1 MMVVTVISHVTL
13 DGVVQGPARPDEDSR
28 DGFRHGGWSV
38 PYVDA
43 AVIAAWGEGI
53 GRATAG
59 GAFLFGRRTY
69 LDFADVWPKRV
80 GDRFTEVLTKTTKY
94 VASTTLAEPLP
105 WANSILLTDPVRQV
119 ADLKRE
125 QDLVV
130 LGSGALIQSLGR
142 AGLIDEVLLTI
153 HPLVLG
159 EGRRLFSG
167 GFPMTN
173 LKLLGAK
180 TTPTGVIAATY
191 RI

>member
-1 MMVVTVISHVTL
+1 MMVTVISHVTL
-13 DGVVQGPARPDEDSR
+13 DGVVQAPARADEDAR
-28 DGFRHGGWSV
+28 DGFLHGGWSV

-53 GRATAG
+53 ARATAG

-80 GDRFTEVLTKTTKY
+80 GDRFTEVLTKTPKY
-94 VASTTLAEPLP
+94 VASSTLAEPLP
-105 WANSILLTDPVRQV
+105 WANSILLADPVRQV

-125 QDLVV
+125 KDLVV

-142 AGLIDEVLLTI
+142 AGLIDEYLLTI

-159 EGRRLFSG
+159 DGRRLFSA
-167 GFPMTN
+167 GFPPSK
-173 LKLLGAK
+173 LKLIGAK

-191 RI
+191 RPE